1 VHLFMN
7 LQLAFMQLLNGLGSG
22 MIIFLVAVGLS
33 IIFGT
38 LKVLNLAHAAF
49 YMLGAYLCY
58 WVSHTVLSN
67 ISGNFWITL
76 LLAPIITAIFG
87 GALERLIIRRIYG
100 LNIMYQF
107 ILTFGIS
114 LVIADSV
121 KFLWGREVK
130 NMAIP
135 YPFDGS
141 IFVMGANL
149 LKYQLFLYIM
159 GVSIYIGLL
168 LLLHKTKLG
177 KLIRAVTHNQEMA
190 SALGINV
197 PSVYTG
203 IFMLGSWLAGIAGIV
218 AAPVTSITLGM
229 DHVVLI
235 QCFVVVV
242 IGGMGSLSGAFLGSI
257 IMGLINSFG
266 IIFLPELALV
276 FAFLLMAIILIIRP
290 FGLMGESEEAK
301 EKF

>member
-1 VHLFMN
+1 MN
-7 LQLAFMQLLNGLGSG
+7 LQLAMMQLLNGISSG

-58 WVSHTVLSN
+58 W
-67 ISGNFWITL
+67 ISRTFLADISANFWITL
-76 LLAPIITAIFG
+76 LVAPLITAILG
-87 GALERLIIRRIYG
+87 GIIERTVIRRIYG

-114 LVIADSV
+114 LLIGDLV
-121 KFLWGREVK
+121 KLLWGREVK
-130 NMAIP
+130 NIP
-135 YPFDGS
+135 FPPLFDGS
-141 IFVMGANL
+141 ISIFGAYL
-149 LKYQLFLYIM
+149 LKYHIFLYIT
-159 GVSIYIGLL
+159 GVSIFFFLL
-168 LLLHKTKLG
+168 IIIHKTKLG
-177 KLIRAVTHNQEMA
+177 KLIRAVTHNREMA

-197 PSVYTG
+197 ERIYTG
-203 IFMLGSWLAGIAGIV
+203 VFMLGSWLAGIAGVV

-242 IGGMGSLSGAFLGSI
+242 IGGMGSLPGAFLGAI
-257 IMGLINSFG
+257 ILGLINSFG
-266 IIFLPELALV
+266 ILYLPELALV
-276 FAFLLMAIILIIRP
+276 FAFLLMAIVLIFRP
-290 FGLMGESEEAK
+290 FGLMGESMEVK
-301 EKF
+301 EKL